1 MNAFFLLFFAS
12 YGIYALFH
20 NITFWLIYIILICVY
35 YFITEHSLGKGI
47 NDFIRRKISIA
58 TWSNSFDP
66 QMYTDFKLDITKI
79 EPYLEKKSQEL
90 SEKITL
96 TIFSI
101 KLMSIV
107 LKKHPEIYGYIKF
120 GKYMPKEGVDI
131 CCLVQVGDGKE
142 LANTTIKNCENKS
155 FVDISRELKENVAL
169 LRKRK
174 NKDQVKKMNLMK
186 MFPTW

>member
-1 MNAFFLLFFAS
+1 
-12 YGIYALFH
+12 
-20 NITFWLIYIILICVY
+20 
-35 YFITEHSLGKGI
+35 
-47 NDFIRRKISIA
+47 
-58 TWSNSFDP
+58 
-66 QMYTDFKLDITKI
+66 
-79 EPYLEKKSQEL
+79 
-90 SEKITL
+90 
-96 TIFSI
+96 
-101 KLMSIV
+101 
-107 LKKHPEIYGYIKF
+107 
-120 GKYMPKEGVDI
+120 MPKEGVDI